1 MAFGSWLKTQQ
12 GRAKTFFGSTLPTSA
27 RNGIRFLNN
36 TVIPS
41 AQRAHRVI
49 SDVNETLQKDP
60 TLDKKYKEKSQD
72 LSRLSNIG
80 LTKLNE
86 HTLRLNNVSKAAGL
100 AVD

>member
-12 GRAKTFFGSTLPTSA
+12 VKANRFFGQTLPNSA
-27 RNGIRFLNN
+27 RNSIRFINN
-36 TVIPS
+36 TVIPG

-49 SDVNETLQKDP
+49 SDVNESLQKDP
-60 TLDKKYKEKSQD
+60 TLDTKYKEKARD

-86 HTLRLNNVSKAAGL
+86 HSLRLTNVSRAAGL

>member
-1 MAFGSWLKTQQ
+1 MAFSSWLKTQQ
-12 GRAKTFFGSTLPTSA
+12 VKANHFFRQTLPNSTRSS
-27 RNGIRFLNN
+27 IRFINHTL
-36 TVIPS
+36 IPG

-60 TLDKKYKEKSQD
+60 MLDPKYKEKARD

-80 LTKLNE
+80 LSKLNE
-86 HTLRLNNVSKAAGL
+86 HSLRLTHVSKAAGL